1 MGKYSRSFQPR
12 QSNQRREVTREGRAP
27 AFSYRANRLPSDQN
41 QGARST
47 KVNKKSAPGI
57 KWQQIP
63 SILMSIALV
72 ASIGYVL
79 SLSSSPK
86 VVVRNAASD
95 PGSVFLR
102 ERAIYEE
109 ASQKVLESS
118 ILNRSK
124 VTIDTAGFDRKMR
137 EKFPELSV
145 ASVTLPLMGRRPIVE
160 LVVVKPAMIL
170 SIKNDK
176 TYILDEDGRAII
188 PVNEA
193 KGIGSLQLPVV
204 ADESGDSFKAGEGVL
219 TKQSVTFI
227 TTFVNQLSARKVKV
241 STITLPPLAS
251 EVQFKVDGQQYYIKA
266 SLMTDARQAAGSYL
280 AMKAKLESDK
290 VTPAEYIDVRVD
302 EKVFYK

>member
-1 MGKYSRSFQPR
+1 
-12 QSNQRREVTREGRAP
+12 
-27 AFSYRANRLPSDQN
+27 
-41 QGARST
+41 
-47 KVNKKSAPGI
+47 
-57 KWQQIP
+57 
-63 SILMSIALV
+63 MSVALV

-86 VVVRNAASD
+86 VVIRNTASD

-102 ERAIYEE
+102 ERAVYEE
-109 ASQKVLESS
+109 ASQQVLESS
-118 ILNRSK
+118 LLNKSK

-137 EKFPELSV
+137 EQFPELSV

-170 SIKNDK
+170 SVKNDQ
-176 TYILDEDGRAII
+176 TYILDEDGRAIM

-204 ADESGDSFKAGEGVL
+204 ADESGDSFKTGEGVL
-219 TKQSVTFI
+219 TKQAVTFI
-227 TTFVNQLSARKVKV
+227 TTFVNQLDAKKVKV

-290 VTPAEYIDVRVD
+290 ITPAEYVDVRVD